1 MKKLLSLL
9 LACALLLT
17 GCGSGNSGNSD
28 KVYKI
33 GVLQL
38 MTHEALNEALKGFED
53 GLTELG
59 YKDDVN
65 LKIEVQN
72 GEGDQVT
79 LSQMAIQLVDN
90 DPDLLLAIGTT
101 AAQSLQAETTE
112 IPIVGTAITDYVET
126 KLVAS
131 NDNPGG
137 NITGTTDGCPMDA
150 QIDLLQKLAPNAKN
164 VGIIYTSS
172 EPNSEIQAKQAKAE
186 LIKRGLTPVIKTVA
200 GKNEINDTMESF
212 VGKVEAIYIPTDN
225 NIASAM
231 ASVDLVATPN
241 NIITVVGCNTMCGDG
256 GTASMGVDYYKL
268 GKQTAAMADKILKG
282 DATADETPIESLK
295 DLTYYY
301 NSDILKKLNLEWP
314 SDLEGIDYYGY
325 QNK

>member
-1 MKKLLSLL
+1 MKKLLT
-9 LACALLLT
+9 LLT
-17 GCGSGNSGNSD
+17 VASFLLVGCGSGEGSGDSD
-28 KVYKI
+28 STYKI

-38 MTHEALNEALKGFED
+38 MTHEALNSAYEGFKD
-53 GLTELG
+53 GLKEAG
-59 YKDDVN
+59 
-65 LKIEVQN
+65 IEAEFDFQN
-72 GEGDQVT
+72 GEGEQTT
-79 LSQMAIQLVDN
+79 LAQMSSQIVN
-90 DPDLLLAIGTT
+90 NNPDMILAIGTT
-101 AAQSLQAETTE
+101 AAQTLQAETNE
-112 IPIVGTAITDYVET
+112 IPIVGTAITDYEET
-126 KLVAS
+126 KLVAT
-131 NDNPGG
+131 NEAPGG
-137 NITGTTDGCPMDA
+137 NITGTSDGCPMDA

-172 EPNSEIQAKQAKAE
+172 EQNSEIQAKQAEAE

-241 NIITVVGCNTMCGDG
+241 NIVTIVGCNTMCGDG

-268 GKQTAAMADKILKG
+268 GKQTAAQAAKILKG
-282 DATADETPIESLK
+282 EATPSEMPIETLE
-295 DLTYYY
+295 DLDYYY
-301 NSDILKKLNLEWP
+301 NSDILKKLNLQWP

-325 QNK
+325 QNW

>member
-1 MKKLLSLL
+1 MKKLLTLFVT
-9 LACALLLT
+9 CALLLT
-17 GCGSGNSGNSD
+17 GCGNGDANP
-28 KVYKI
+28 KAVKI

-38 MTHEALNEALKGFED
+38 MTHEALNAALQGFKD
-53 GLTELG
+53 GMTELG
-59 YKDDVN
+59 YVEGEDVVY
-65 LKIEVQN
+65 EVQN

-79 LSQMAIQLVDN
+79 LSQMAIQLVDK
-90 DPDLLLAIGTT
+90 DPDMLMAIGTT
-101 AAQSLQAETTE
+101 AAQSLQAETKN
-112 IPIVGTAITDYVET
+112 IPIIGTAITDYVET

-131 NDNPGG
+131 NEKPGG
-137 NITGTTDGCPMDA
+137 NITGTSDGCPMDA
-150 QIDLLQKLAPNAKN
+150 QIDLLQKLVPNAKT

-172 EPNSEIQAKQAKAE
+172 EPNSEIQAKQAEAE
-186 LIKRGLTPVIKTVA
+186 LKKRNLDVMIKTVA
-200 GKNEINDTMESF
+200 GKNEINDTMEAF

-241 NIITVVGCNTMCGDG
+241 KIVTVVGCNTMCGDG

-268 GKQTAAMADKILKG
+268 GKQTATQADNILKG
-282 DATADETPIESLK
+282 NKTAADTPIETLT

-301 NSDILKKLNLEWP
+301 NSDILKKLNMEWP